1 MVDVAK
7 LVIFAAPQGAGQT
20 NGPWLVAA
28 AAVDTSGNPI
38 PGLPVTFDAKAGTF
52 GTNQGVTDS
61 LGTFSTGYLP
71 PSLSTSSQT
80 DILTATTGS
89 QTAVAVVSFAPPP
102 NTLATTTQL
111 HGALRLSIAGSDAP
125 ADSQTFNA
133 SVAAFGVSGARGSTT
148 PFAFLTPDQQQC
160 LSGDPSTPIFGD
172 DCIQTLSQNGISVSQ
187 PNILGEVC
195 SIADILGTI
204 EGTASCVG

>member
-1 MVDVAK
+1 MSPLASSAAVPAENLSAVGAIQIGVSNPSPGGGASIAHTLAVVNVAK

-89 QTAVAVVSFAPPP
+89 QTAVAVVSLPLRQTRLQPRP
-102 NTLATTTQL
+102 NCTEHYASPLPDQMLPQTA
-111 HGALRLSIAGSDAP
+111 RLSTHPLPLLA
-125 ADSQTFNA
+125 
-133 SVAAFGVSGARGSTT
+133 
-148 PFAFLTPDQQQC
+148 
-160 LSGDPSTPIFGD
+160 
-172 DCIQTLSQNGISVSQ
+172 
-187 PNILGEVC
+187 
-195 SIADILGTI
+195 
-204 EGTASCVG
+204 